1 MTAKTKILLIE
12 DNSEMRENIAE
23 ILELSGYT
31 VFTAED
37 GLKGIQA
44 ARQHQPDL
52 ILSDIM
58 MPNLDG
64 LGMLKIINQDE
75 HLKDIPV
82 IFLTAK
88 AEKDDFRKGMNLG
101 AEDYLVK
108 PFEAADLLA
117 VVEKKVDK
125 YKKLSR
131 LSLGKSLAGLLDLHT
146 IQNFPQVKQLL
157 DLTESKV
164 LGKKTKIWNTGD
176 HVNFIYFLEGGIS
189 KEVIESVGDKELILN
204 FYLGPCVVG
213 LNRIFQ
219 TKYSSVLELLEECA
233 IKSIP
238 KKLIEEIIVKENLL
252 YAYQAYCTSYSQ
264 EYVHRLSIN
273 SFGNV
278 REKVAYHL
286 VLLSGLFKD
295 RAIALSR
302 DDLASFCGMAKET
315 LIRMLTEFKE
325 EKLIQLDS
333 DGILLLQ
340 VQKLNALFI

>member
-1 MTAKTKILLIE
+1 MSDKAKILLIE
-12 DNSEMRENIAE
+12 DNKEMRENIAE
-23 ILELSGYT
+23 ILEISDYI

-75 HLKDIPV
+75 HLKDIPL

-117 VVEKKVDK
+117 VIEKKIKK
-125 YKKLSR
+125 YKTISR
-131 LSLGKSLAGLLDLHT
+131 VRAAKSLPGMINLQT
-146 IQNFPQVKQLL
+146 IQNLPQVKLLL
-157 DLTESKV
+157 DQTEVKV
-164 LGKKTKIWNTGD
+164 LGKKSKIWNPNEN
-176 HVNFIYFLEGGIS
+176 VNYIFYLVNGLA
-189 KEVIESVGDKELILN
+189 KEVVDSVSDKELILN
-204 FYLGPCVVG
+204 FYLSDHFIG

-219 TKYSSVLELLEECA
+219 SRYTSHTELIEESSL
-233 IKSIP
+233 KFIP
-238 KKLIEEIIVKENLL
+238 KKAIEEIIIKENLL
-252 YAYQAYCTSYSQ
+252 YAYQGYCSSYSQ
-264 EYVHRLSIN
+264 EYIQRLSIN
-273 SFGNV
+273 SYGNV

-286 VLLSGLFKD
+286 VLLSDVFKEN
-295 RAIALSR
+295 AIELSR

-315 LIRMLTEFKE
+315 LIRMLTELKE
-325 EKLIQLDS
+325 DKLIQLDS
-333 DGILLLQ
+333 GGIKILQ
-340 VQKLNALFI
+340 IQKLQALFS

>member
-1 MTAKTKILLIE
+1 MADKTKILLIE
-12 DNSEMRENIAE
+12 DNTEMRENIAE
-23 ILELSGYT
+23 ILEISDYI

-82 IFLTAK
+82 ILLTAK

-117 VVEKKVDK
+117 VIEKKINK
-125 YKKLSR
+125 YKRISR
-131 LSLGKSLAGLLDLHT
+131 LKFGKSLTGILDLNS
-146 IQNFPQVKQLL
+146 IQTVPQVKQLL
-157 DLTESKV
+157 DQTESKT
-164 LGKKTKIWNTGD
+164 LGKKTKIWNIGD
-176 HVNFIYFLEGGIS
+176 NVNHVYFLEGGVA

-204 FYLGPCVVG
+204 FYLGPGVIG
-213 LNRIFQ
+213 LNRIFHIR
-219 TKYSSVLELLEECA
+219 YSSVLELIEECA

-238 KKLIEEIIVKENLL
+238 KKLIEDIIIKENLL
-252 YAYQAYCTSYSQ
+252 YAYQAFCTAYSQ
-264 EYVHRLSIN
+264 EYVQRLSIN
-273 SFGNV
+273 SYGNV

-286 VLLSGLFKD
+286 ILLSGLFKD
-295 RAIALSR
+295 KAIALSR
-302 DDLASFCGMAKET
+302 DDLAAYCGMAKET

-325 EKLIQLDS
+325 EKLIHLDS
-333 DGILLLQ
+333 EGISLLQ
-340 VQKLNALFI
+340 VQKLNALVL